1 MVLVVNPA
9 QAQKWVAMAQKS
21 AMARAGAGW
30 DLLSKELQHA
40 LVCSHLVGI
49 LAGQEIANGE
59 TMRAACEAVIGR
71 REE

>member
-1 MVLVVNPA
+1 MNPA
-9 QAQKWVAMAQKS
+9 QAEKWVAMAQKS

-30 DLLSKELQHA
+30 DLLSNELQHA

-59 TMRAACEAVIGR
+59 TMRAACEAAVNR
-71 REE
+71 REEH